1 MDLDQSADCCVSSD
15 PSLVGR
21 SASQEITWRPGSRPA
36 LTNAFLSPGRV
47 TTISDSCVAGG
58 IGPKSLVRV
67 ADYTSIWIVSAI
79 AGGDS
84 LRVQFE
90 VHLSRGSSQKPIAIL
105 ETLPARRVDASPTTL
120 VASDPSQS
128 HFERIR
134 HTAPECSDAEQCRS
148 SIENPKSSLSAA
160 RAPSEAAH
168 PK

>member
-67 ADYTSIWIVSAI
+67 AAYTSIWIVSAI

-105 ETLPARRVDASPTTL
+105 ETLPARRSMLPRLVWSQAIPPNLTSSASGTPH
-120 VASDPSQS
+120 PSVS
-128 HFERIR
+128 TRSRAVRPSRIR
-134 HTAPECSDAEQCRS
+134 SPLCRQ
-148 SIENPKSSLSAA
+148 P
-160 RAPSEAAH
+160 
-168 PK
+168 